1 MAGSLDL
8 VSLTEG
14 LAALPVT
21 YLVAGS
27 AVLLVATLVVL
38 RVLSNTLT
46 FKAPPVME
54 GIPFVGGLIKFSKG
68 PLALISEG
76 YEKHGEVFTVP
87 VFHKRVTF
95 VLGPHASPHFFNAT
109 DDKMSQTE
117 VYDFNVPTFGPGVV
131 YDVDQKVRSE
141 QFRFAAEAL
150 RTAKLKTYVPAF
162 VQEAEDYFSKWGE
175 TGVVDL
181 MQVFSDL
188 IILTASRTLLGRE
201 VREQMF
207 SQVADLFHDL
217 DDGMRPIS
225 VFFPYLPTE
234 FHRKRDAARKQ
245 LHAIFKKVI
254 EQRRASGVK
263 EDDMLQACAPLLGW
277 YLEGC
282 MLHGKRAAMGSMGSR
297 AGTFVDSKYRNVYG
311 GRALSDVEITGLLI
325 AMLFAGQH
333 TSSVTSTWTGLR
345 MIANKEKTMK
355 PAEDEQRRIMK
366 QHGGEINMDILN
378 QMEVL
383 HLNIQEALR
392 MDPPLIMLM
401 RQCKEPFSVSTSDGR
416 TYVVP
421 KGHIVATS
429 PTFSHRLKHVFAEP
443 NAYQPDRYQPPREED
458 KALPFSYIGFGGGRH
473 GCMGQNFAYLQV
485 KTIWSVLLRNF
496 EFELVDPFPEPN
508 YDSMVIMPKPCRVR
522 YTRRKL

>member
-1 MAGSLDL
+1 MDF
-8 VSLTEG
+8 VSLSEG
-14 LAALPVT
+14 LARLPPLQ
-21 YLVAGS
+21 LVAG
-27 AVLLVATLVVL
+27 ATVLLLATALIL
-38 RVLSNTLT
+38 RLFTNTFT
-46 FKAPPVME
+46 FKHPPVME

-68 PLALISEG
+68 PLNLMTEG
-76 YEKHGEVFTVP
+76 YHKHGEVFTVP
-87 VFHKRVTF
+87 VFHKRITF

-150 RTAKLKTYVPAF
+150 RTQKLKTYVPAF
-162 VQEAEDYFSKWGE
+162 VQEAEEYFSKWGE

-181 MQVFSDL
+181 MQVFSEL

-207 SQVADLFHDL
+207 RQVADLFHDL

-225 VFFPYLPTE
+225 VFFPYLPTS

-245 LHAIFKKVI
+245 LHQIFGKI
-254 EQRRASGVK
+254 IRARRDKGVK
-263 EDDMLQACAPLLGW
+263 EDDMLQ
-277 YLEGC
+277 
-282 MLHGKRAAMGSMGSR
+282 
-297 AGTFVDSKYRNVYG
+297 TFVDSKYRNVYG
-311 GRALSDVEITGLLI
+311 GRALNDEEITGLLI

-345 MIANKEKTMK
+345 MIDNKEKTMK
-355 PAEDEQRRIMK
+355 PAEEEQRRIMEQYGK
-366 QHGGEINMDILN
+366 EINMEVLN
-378 QMEVL
+378 QMECL
-383 HLNIQEALR
+383 HMNIQEALR
-392 MDPPLIMLM
+392 MNPPLIMLM
-401 RQCKEPFSVSTSDGR
+401 RYAKESFSVSTSDGKQF
-416 TYVVP
+416 VVP
-421 KGHIVATS
+421 KGHIVAAS
-429 PTFSHRLKHVFAEP
+429 PTFSHRLRNVFNQP
-443 NAYQPDRYQPPREED
+443 DAYQPDRFLPPREED

-485 KTIWSVLLRNF
+485 KTIWSILLREF

-508 YDSMVIMPKPCRVR
+508 YESMVIMPKPCRVR